1 MSEDGSPCVLAVED
15 NPGDVRLLKEGVA
28 TTDVPVDLTV
38 CNNGSTAVE
47 WLTGE
52 ECVGR
57 DEPQL
62 ILLDLNVPG
71 KSGYE
76 VLQTVRNDTRFN
88 DVPVVVVSS
97 SQNPDDVQRVYEES
111 ANAYLTKP
119 ADPDEYIRMIAA
131 AIRFWLPAAN
141 IPATDD

>member
-1 MSEDGSPCVLAVED
+1 MSEGGPPCVLAVED

-141 IPATDD
+141 IPETDD